1 MVSWLVIIAALV
13 AFTALVVTLMD
24 RVYLGVAGCYVLVTG
39 CDSGF
44 GNILAKY
51 LGPKRGCHVIACC
64 LTRAGM
70 EDVMS
75 GAPKGTVT
83 AIQMDVTDTKSILQ
97 AREEVVRIVA
107 GKGLWGLVNNAG
119 VTGNIGP
126 IHWHKKCEIQRILD
140 VNLMGTIEV
149 TNVFF
154 PLIRQGR
161 GRIVNVSSALALL
174 PAMVGGYSISKIGV
188 EAFSDTMR
196 TSSKAF
202 GVTVHILEPGYFKT
216 NITSV
221 DVIMAS
227 AERMWKRLPPQERDI
242 YGQEYFD
249 TLKEKVTLQLLK
261 SSPKLHLV
269 TDAMEHA
276 LCARWPWRRYMPG
289 NDVKLL
295 HKPLSMVPAAVTDF
309 ISGLLVFRK
318 LPVAQPRPN
327 VTVTFA
333 ADSNDDES

>member
-13 AFTALVVTLMD
+13 AFAALVVSLMD
-24 RVYLGVAGCYVLVTG
+24 RVYLDVTGRYVLVTG

-51 LGPKRGCHVIACC
+51 LGRKRGCHVIAGC

-83 AIQMDVTDTKSILQ
+83 AIQVDVTDTKSILQ

-119 VTGNIGP
+119 VTGSPGP
-126 IHWHKKCEIQRILD
+126 FHWHKKREIQRILD

-161 GRIVNVSSALALL
+161 GRIVNVSSATALL
-174 PAMVGGYSISKIGV
+174 PMRAGGYSISKIGV

-196 TSSKAF
+196 MSSKAF
-202 GVTVHILEPGYFKT
+202 GVTVHILEPGHFKT
-216 NITSV
+216 NLTSV
-221 DVIMAS
+221 DGMLAS
-227 AERMWKRLPPQERDI
+227 AERIWKRLPPQERDI

-249 TLKEKVTLQLLK
+249 AMKEKTIHHLEK

-276 LCARWPWRRYMPG
+276 LCACWPWRRYLPG

-295 HKPLSMVPAAVTDF
+295 YKPLSMIPAGVTDF
-309 ISGLLVFRK
+309 ILGLLGK
-318 LPVAQPRPN
+318 LPVAQPRPTA
-327 VTVTFA
+327 TVTFA
-333 ADSNDDES
+333 TDSNDDKS

>member
-13 AFTALVVTLMD
+13 AFAALVVSLMD
-24 RVYLGVAGCYVLVTG
+24 RVYLDLTGRYVLVTG

-51 LGPKRGCHVIACC
+51 LGPKRGCHVIAGC

-83 AIQMDVTDTKSILQ
+83 AIPMDVTDTKSILQ

-107 GKGLWGLVNNAG
+107 GKGKCLWGLVNNAG

-126 IHWHKKCEIQRILD
+126 IHWHKKREIQRILD

-154 PLIRQGR
+154 PLIRQGQ

-221 DVIMAS
+221 DVITAS

-289 NDVKLL
+289 MTSSFYTN
-295 HKPLSMVPAAVTDF
+295 PLYGTGRGDRFHLGVVSVQETSRCPA
-309 ISGLLVFRK
+309 
-318 LPVAQPRPN
+318 
-327 VTVTFA
+327 
-333 ADSNDDES
+333 